1 MENVTGWSIGE
12 ESQALEDSAY
22 DAVSLYDKLERVIM
36 PLYYGKPES
45 YIRVMRS
52 AIALNGSFF
61 NTQRMVSQYVTNAYS
76 FSYNA

>member
-12 ESQALEDSAY
+12 ESQVLEDSAS

-52 AIALNGSFF
+52 RHRFERLIF
-61 NTQRMVSQYVTNAYS
+61 QYPTHG
-76 FSYNA
+76 FPICHKCLLIFL